1 MRTIQP
7 TQLANNF
14 HAVDV
19 TVRHI
24 LPEPLLS
31 LLHLLMQRK
40 RCGEGEIDQRHGGE
54 IANQLVDLR
63 VKLATIAKGQVKRER
78 LAVAPAL

>member
-1 MRTIQP
+1 M
-7 TQLANNF
+7 
-14 HAVDV
+14 
-19 TVRHI
+19 RHI

-31 LLHLLMQRK
+31 LLHLLMQRE

-78 LAVAPAL
+78 WAVAPAL